1 MPEQP
6 PAQPA
11 APPGPSLTEETGP
24 AAPRRET
31 GPVPTL
37 AVFSRPLTISD
48 VLDGAFQIIKAR
60 PRTMIG
66 IAAWFVLP
74 VGLLIA
80 TVDVG
85 VLGGDLI
92 TTLTDPATFEEGSAA
107 NSNGGF
113 GFTIVSGLVSSG
125 LVTLIAAPMA
135 QVVDSWRQ
143 GHELGVRQA
152 FKALGKSWVTVVV
165 AFVLVH
171 LIEAIGTLLLLL
183 PGLVAMVFMLVV
195 APVVAVERVSAR
207 AAVGRSYEL
216 VKHRF
221 WSVLWIALL
230 SGLVAGILSL
240 LLPLLPLALTALFG
254 FGGEQY
260 VVAVGTIAASLL
272 TLPFV
277 AACAVLVYFDLR
289 VRAEGLDI
297 EAALGEHFGDAS

>member
-1 MPEQP
+1 
-6 PAQPA
+6 
-11 APPGPSLTEETGP
+11 
-24 AAPRRET
+24 
-31 GPVPTL
+31 VL

-60 PRTMIG
+60 PRTIIA

-80 TVDVG
+80 VADVG

-92 TTLTDPATFEEGSAA
+92 TTLSDPATYEEGNTA
-107 NSNGGF
+107 NSDGGF
-113 GFTIVSGLVSSG
+113 GFTILSILVSSG
-125 LVTLIAAPMA
+125 LVTLIAAPIA
-135 QVVDSWRQ
+135 RVVDSWHKGRD
-143 GHELGVRQA
+143 LSARQA
-152 FKALGKSWVTVVV
+152 FMALGSSWLTVVGS
-165 AFVLVH
+165 FVLVH
-171 LIEAIGTLLLLL
+171 LLEAVGTLLLVL

-195 APVVAVERVSAR
+195 TPVVAIEGVGPV
-207 AAVGRSYEL
+207 AAMRRSYEL

-221 WSVLWIALL
+221 WTVLWIALL
-230 SGLVAGILSL
+230 SALVANILSA

-260 VVAVGTIAASLL
+260 VIAVGTIAASLL

-277 AACAVLVYFDLR
+277 AASAVLVYFDLR

-297 EAALGEHFGDAS
+297 QAALGEHFGDAP